1 MTSTLHY
8 TAPTRGASSP
18 VELRLGAPLPRQL
31 ASATAELSW
40 DQFLTEYSPTGPV
53 RLGRLAQAMDRPA
66 EFHATISVGD
76 RIQTHRVAAHGPIAA
91 VTSALYAIGIPVEVL
106 SFHQRACRGEVA
118 TFVRFDNDG
127 RDSWAF
133 AVATEGDDSAVRAL
147 IAAANRIAG

>member
-8 TAPTRGASSP
+8 TATTCGGSP

-31 ASATAELSW
+31 ASAAADLSW
-40 DQFLTEYSPTGPV
+40 DQFLAEYSPTGPI
-53 RLGRLAQAMDRPA
+53 RLGRLAQAMDCPA

-118 TFVRFDNDG
+118 TFVRYDHDG
-127 RDSWAF
+127 RDRWAF
-133 AVATEGDDSAVRAL
+133 AVAGEGDDSAVRAL